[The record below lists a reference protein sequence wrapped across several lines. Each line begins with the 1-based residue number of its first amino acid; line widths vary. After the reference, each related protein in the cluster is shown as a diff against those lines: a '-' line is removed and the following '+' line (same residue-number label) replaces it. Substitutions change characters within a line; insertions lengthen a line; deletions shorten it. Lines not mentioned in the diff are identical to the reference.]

1 MKINKIINV
10 KIIKHVEYS
19 LRNWSITWN
28 SGIVICDDVKLW
40 GIITIRSYDF
50 LIYNLRSTLHI
61 FIFCC
66 DVFHLWKKNKLQS
79 ASEENI
85 SGLAIWPNKQN
96 KPCSDNYIYIWQ
108 IDWISLLL
116 ALYLLSKSKYSIIK
130 MLSQKTTIRLT
141 VVRQ

>member
-1 MKINKIINV
+1 MP
-10 KIIKHVEYS
+10 
-19 LRNWSITWN
+19 LP
-28 SGIVICDDVKLW
+28 
-40 GIITIRSYDF
+40 
-50 LIYNLRSTLHI
+50 I
-61 FIFCC
+61 FIHCC
-66 DVFHLWKKNKLQS
+66 DVFHLRKKNKLQS

-96 KPCSDNYIYIWQ
+96 KPCSDIYIYIWQ

-141 VVRQ
+141 VVRQSVYDITYSTYILQCSIILKSKHTNYINTLFNISVERRHQISQACCKDR